1 MMNKFTVVGII
12 PDSNEDAMPYLGDYE
27 NPEDYANAVEG
38 YMEGSSNRVQDIMK
52 MDTTFIVAE
61 HTLGHITDESFRLLM
76 DYLSKYDAMLRGE
89 I

>member
-1 MMNKFTVVGII
+1 MNKATLVGVW
-12 PDSNEDAMPYLGDYE
+12 PSDKPTEPCKYDYDFE
-27 NPEDYANAVEG
+27 EDYISALEDH
-38 YMEGSSNRVQDIMK
+38 GSDALDCVLDTIVR
-52 MDTTFIVAE
+52 DTTFIVAE